1 MPLFSSTLQRG
12 DATRS
17 PVLTSLV
24 LVGTGWCNQ
33 RCIWGYVMRTNIELD
48 GDLVQEGLKLSRAR
62 TKRELVQLALKEFV
76 ENRRRLS
83 LLELEG
89 KIEFAEGYNHKR
101 MREGV

>member
-1 MPLFSSTLQRG
+1 
-12 DATRS
+12 
-17 PVLTSLV
+17 
-24 LVGTGWCNQ
+24 
-33 RCIWGYVMRTNIELD
+33 MRTNIELD

-76 ENRRRLS
+76 QNRRRLS

-89 KIEFAEGYNHKR
+89 RIEFAEGYNHKP

>member
-1 MPLFSSTLQRG
+1 
-12 DATRS
+12 
-17 PVLTSLV
+17 V
-24 LVGTGWCNQ
+24 
-33 RCIWGYVMRTNIELD
+33 RTNIELD

>member
-1 MPLFSSTLQRG
+1 
-12 DATRS
+12 
-17 PVLTSLV
+17 
-24 LVGTGWCNQ
+24 
-33 RCIWGYVMRTNIELD
+33 MRTNIELD
-48 GDLVQEGLKLSRAR
+48 GDLIQEGLKLSRAR

-76 ENRRRLS
+76 ENRRRLN

>member
-1 MPLFSSTLQRG
+1 
-12 DATRS
+12 
-17 PVLTSLV
+17 
-24 LVGTGWCNQ
+24 
-33 RCIWGYVMRTNIELD
+33 MRTNIELD

-76 ENRRRLS
+76 ENRRRLN

>member
-1 MPLFSSTLQRG
+1 
-12 DATRS
+12 
-17 PVLTSLV
+17 
-24 LVGTGWCNQ
+24 
-33 RCIWGYVMRTNIELD
+33 MRTNIELD